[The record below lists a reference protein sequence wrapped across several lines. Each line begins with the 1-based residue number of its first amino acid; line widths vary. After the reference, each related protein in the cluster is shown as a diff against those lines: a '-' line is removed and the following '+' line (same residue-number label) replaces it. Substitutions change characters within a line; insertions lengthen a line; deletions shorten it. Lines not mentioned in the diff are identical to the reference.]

1 MRLVLC
7 LLLLAGG
14 AAAQPQ
20 SPLLADLST
29 LPPQQTAR
37 VFGQRIV
44 FREAGSG
51 PTLVLVHGFAS
62 EAAFDW
68 GQVMLPLAR
77 NYHVIALDQVGFGAS
92 DKPAVDYSIQTF
104 VDFLGE
110 FLRVRRVEHFT
121 LAGESLGGWI
131 AAAYTIQALAPENRG
146 PYALPA
152 PERLILE
159 DAAGHSPLHGPAMVQ
174 GSLAEAAGIA
184 VVFYN
189 KALITPELVRESWTR
204 KLAANDGQTERLF
217 IGNPRVASETVGDK
231 LGRIT
236 VPTLVVWG
244 GNDELVP
251 LADGRDYAAKI
262 PGARL
267 VIVPECGHAPSIE
280 KPREFLAAVDSFL
293 HG

>member
-7 LLLLAGG
+7 LLLLTGA

-29 LPPQQTAR
+29 LPPQQTAL

-68 GQVMLPLAR
+68 GQVMLPLSR

-131 AAAYTIQALAPENRG
+131 AAAYTIQALASENRG

-152 PERLILE
+152 PDRLILE

-184 VVFYN
+184 IVFYN
-189 KALITPELVRESWTR
+189 KALITPDFVRESWTR

-217 IGNPRVASETVGDK
+217 IGNPKVASETVGDK
-231 LGRIT
+231 LDRIT

-280 KPREFLAAVDSFL
+280 KPREFLAAVNDFL
-293 HG
+293 H